1 MAKPMIKK
9 VRGYDA
15 SGHGCDA
22 FAIRVGGK
30 KGRLWAPA
38 GAAPR
43 AYATFETRARADRF
57 IAEGGLIEV
66 ETIKLGDALAASGWV
81 EEEGHSDANRTRF
94 REWTIA
100 NGVYLYARPKEE
112 FFPSIG
118 VRNAQR
124 LGLSKIV
131 MEDLS

>member
-1 MAKPMIKK
+1 MAKPMIEK
-9 VRGYDA
+9 VMAYDA
-15 SGHGCDA
+15 GGHRCDA
-22 FAIRVGGK
+22 YAIRVGGK

-38 GAAPR
+38 GATHG
-43 AYATFETRARADRF
+43 AYATHETRARAERF

-66 ETIKLGDALAASGWV
+66 ETISLPDALAASGWV
-81 EEEGHSDANRTRF
+81 EEEGHSEPNRTRF

-100 NGVYLYARPKEE
+100 SGVYFYARPKEE

-118 VRNAQR
+118 IRNAQK

>member
-15 SGHGCDA
+15 GGHGCDA

-38 GAAPR
+38 GATRGAF
-43 AYATFETRARADRF
+43 ATYETRARAERF

-66 ETIKLGDALAASGWV
+66 ETVSLTDALAASGWV

-100 NGVYLYARPKEE
+100 NSVYLYARPKEK
-112 FFPSIG
+112 FFPAIG
-118 VRNAQR
+118 IRNAQR